1 LHRRATFAI
10 IAVRFLPVMTP
21 EHNEF
26 VLSTAYHSGWVTLD
40 QYHSAVAALQAMPHL
55 SAIDFLLEQTL
66 IDEAQAEGLRQALNP
81 PAPAVEAAAVQADS
95 HLEQPHVAAESPAKP
110 PALPAASTP
119 APVHEPA
126 QAAPESPTPPPP
138 LPTPHAAEPAHAPA
152 HVEITNAQ
160 DLPDGMDIT
169 ALLRLGFDAGAS
181 DVHVGVGSPP
191 LMRRHG
197 TLQPLYH
204 DAPILTPANTDALI
218 HTFLSPSQQA
228 VLEKNNG
235 LDFSYEIPDLARFRA
250 NVIRQRNGH
259 DAVFRIINTTVRT
272 MDELGLPE
280 QLKVLTQYH
289 NGLVLLTGAVG
300 CGKSTTLA
308 AMVQEINTHRSDHII
323 TLEDP
328 IEYVFVPSGCQITQ
342 REVHAHTESFG
353 AALRGSLRQDP
364 DVIIVGEMRD
374 LETISLAITASE
386 TGHLVIGTLH
396 TSNAARTLDRVLDA
410 FPVEQ
415 QGQIRTMVSES
426 LRGIVSQQLIP
437 RADGTGRCIALEI
450 MVNTPAV
457 ANLIREAKTF
467 MLPGIIQTGKKLG
480 MRLMDDSLMELV
492 QNGTITAYEAYDRAE
507 QTKLFEPM
515 LK

>member
-1 LHRRATFAI
+1 
-10 IAVRFLPVMTP
+10 MTP

-26 VLSTAYHSGWVTLD
+26 VLSTAFHSGWINLD

-55 SAIDFLLEQTL
+55 SAIDFLLEQT
-66 IDEAQAEGLRQALNP
+66 IINEPQAEGLRQALNP
-81 PAPAVEAAAVQADS
+81 PTPAVEAAAVQSDS
-95 HLEQPHVAAESPAKP
+95 ALEKTRAEAE
-110 PALPAASTP
+110 AHP
-119 APVHEPA
+119 APAE
-126 QAAPESPTPPPP
+126 TP
-138 LPTPHAAEPAHAPA
+138 AAEPPRIQ
-152 HVEITNAQ
+152 VTGDTS
-160 DLPDGMDIT
+160 DLPDGMDIDSI
-169 ALLRLGFDAGAS
+169 LKLGFDAGAS
-181 DVHVGVGSPP
+181 DVHIGVNAPI
-191 LMRRHG
+191 LMRKNG

-204 DAPILTPANTDALI
+204 NGIILTPKHTEKLTR
-218 HTFLSPSQQA
+218 TFLSPAQFE

-235 LDFSYEIPDLARFRA
+235 LDFSYEIVGTARFRA
-250 NVIRQRNGH
+250 NVIRQRNGY

-289 NGLVLLTGAVG
+289 NGLVLLTGSVG

-308 AMVQEINTHRSDHII
+308 AMVQEINLHRNDHII

-328 IEYVFVPSGCQITQ
+328 IEYVFVPEGCQITQ
-342 REVHAHTESFG
+342 REVRTHTESFG

-386 TGHLVIGTLH
+386 TGHLVIATLH

-415 QGQIRTMVSES
+415 QGQIRTKVSES

-437 RADGTGRCIALEI
+437 KADGTGRVIALEV

-457 ANLIREAKTF
+457 ANLIRESKTF
-467 MLPGIIQTGKKLG
+467 MLPGVIQVGKKLG
-480 MRLMDDSLMELV
+480 MKLMDDSLMELV
-492 QNGTITAYEAYDRAE
+492 QQGTITAYEAYDRAD
-507 QTKLFEPM
+507 QKKLFEPM